1 MFTLTKLTPPP
12 PVLLINLTICL
23 CFSLPAQAKIIQ
35 RKMHMV
41 CQEHETAYW
50 DGSKGVCCD
59 KSIKQVANENR
70 YACCEEWQN
79 AYLYNNAVVC
89 CNEDPNT
96 TPNNLCCTGI
106 GSDGTPEKA
115 FEYAYIDAYN
125 KSKTYY
131 GCCTQIG
138 PSAAHSMEGSIGY
151 KCCSGT
157 APYHA
162 LRNFTEYYTFST
174 MSYECFSCSDPEA
187 ILFDTAASDLG
198 ATFYACCPNGYS
210 EWIQD
215 PAGFRYRNCLE

>member
-96 TPNNLCCTGI
+96 TPNNLCCTKQN
-106 GSDGTPEKA
+106 EKA
-115 FEYAYIDAYN
+115 YTYDYWYEDVYGNSGIMETYTSCCANNPVDVLAVEDDSGRQYGVCCPSEKPYPGLAGTGLNGYRGYA
-125 KSKTYY
+125 
-131 GCCTQIG
+131 
-138 PSAAHSMEGSIGY
+138 
-151 KCCSGT
+151 
-157 APYHA
+157 
-162 LRNFTEYYTFST
+162 
-174 MSYECFSCSDPEA
+174 CFSCSDTVVIEENWDGSEA
-187 ILFDTAASDLG
+187 TYG
-198 ATFYACCPNGYS
+198 CP
-210 EWIQD
+210 
-215 PAGFRYRNCLE
+215 